1 MNIFASY
8 FNVFKIIF
16 CCFHCDSAYV
26 RDKSKKKQGKKKVLT
41 HLLSD
46 TKL

>member
-16 CCFHCDSAYV
+16 CFHCDSAYV
-26 RDKSKKKQGKKKVLT
+26 RDKSKKKQGEKSV
-41 HLLSD
+41 D
-46 TKL
+46 TFVE

>member
-16 CCFHCDSAYV
+16 CFHCDSAYV
-26 RDKSKKKQGKKKVLT
+26 RDKSKKKTREKKSV
-41 HLLSD
+41 D
-46 TKL
+46 TFVE

>member
-26 RDKSKKKQGKKKVLT
+26 RDKSKKKTRGKSV
-41 HLLSD
+41 D
-46 TKL
+46 TFVE